1 MRIFLI
7 LLFLTLSTTTVIGQ
21 FGDPYRRAKVVLKSG
36 EQLNGEGKFKNKG
49 YKFKENEMAKPETIA
64 YEDIDYLSI
73 TDGNLDKRV
82 YRFYQFNG
90 RKKYLK
96 LELVIPGEKLELY
109 VYQYNINSSGAGGI
123 SFGQTV
129 TKFYLKKPEDDKP
142 VYMGLCEPVANQL
155 KVRVLEYFQDCPSL
169 IEKVENKDFRMRDG
183 LWQIVEYYNETCGH
197 WSSV

>member
-1 MRIFLI
+1 MRILI
-7 LLFLTLSTTTVIGQ
+7 VLLLLTVSTTTALGQ

-49 YKFKENEMAKPETIA
+49 YKLKENEMAKPETISYA
-64 YEDIDYLSI
+64 DIDYLSI
-73 TDGNLDKRV
+73 IDDNLDKRV

-109 VYQYNINSSGAGGI
+109 VDQYNINSSGAGGI

-129 TKFYLKKPEDDKP
+129 TKFYLKKPEDPKP
-142 VYMGLCEPVANQL
+142 LYMGPYDPIANQL
-155 KVRVLEYFQDCPSL
+155 KERVLEYFQDCPSL

-183 LWQIVEYYNETCGH
+183 LYQIVEYYNEACGG
-197 WSSV
+197 